1 MGQYG
6 TELSPRTVT
15 TKKKLFFPHNGN
27 LRFFSPKLRMNFL
40 VLLLV
45 QAAIL
50 GALGEEKTSALE
62 KIRQL
67 SDCRKHYVD
76 IMSSS
81 SSAFAS
87 ESSSASESSHG
98 TSNDDCHVDPCF
110 ECKVSQTQQFKDLAS
125 KMEAQYKD
133 LASKME
139 AQFKDLVSKI
149 AKVEKER
156 KSFIRFKSKLEGLG
170 YFRRTLRR
178 NLS

>member
-40 VLLLV
+40 VLLFV

-50 GALGEEKTSALE
+50 GALGEEKTPVLE

-67 SDCRKHYVD
+67 NDCRKHYVD
-76 IMSSS
+76 ITSSS
-81 SSAFAS
+81 SVAFAS
-87 ESSSASESSHG
+87 ESESSHG

-110 ECKVSQTQQFKDLAS
+110 ECKVSQTQQFKDL
-125 KMEAQYKD
+125 
-133 LASKME
+133 
-139 AQFKDLVSKI
+139 VSKI
-149 AKVEKER
+149 DKVEKER
-156 KSFIRFKSKLEGLG
+156 KSFIRSKE
-170 YFRRTLRR
+170 TV
-178 NLS
+178 